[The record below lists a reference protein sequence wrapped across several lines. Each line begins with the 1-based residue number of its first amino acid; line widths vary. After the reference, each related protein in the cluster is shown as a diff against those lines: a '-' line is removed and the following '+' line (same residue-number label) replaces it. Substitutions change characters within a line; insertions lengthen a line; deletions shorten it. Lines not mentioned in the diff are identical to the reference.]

1 MQDELIR
8 WKKFIKNSWPTN
20 CMNKNPEKSS
30 DLFLLNESTR
40 ILRNTFVIL
49 DIQNLKVTAFETF
62 EIYFA

>member
-1 MQDELIR
+1 
-8 WKKFIKNSWPTN
+8 
-20 CMNKNPEKSS
+20 MNKNPEKSS